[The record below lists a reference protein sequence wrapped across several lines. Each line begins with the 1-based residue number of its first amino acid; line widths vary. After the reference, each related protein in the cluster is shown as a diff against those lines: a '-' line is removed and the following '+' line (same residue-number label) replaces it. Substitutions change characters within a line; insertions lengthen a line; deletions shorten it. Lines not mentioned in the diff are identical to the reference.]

1 MLENFKTKLLASVN
15 SFSLAVQR
23 KVQGIPGGPL
33 YIYNSVVA
41 RFLKPM
47 FASLSD
53 YISATFRGRVF
64 LDVGCGTASLIISIL
79 GKVRAY
85 AIGLDISKAMIEI
98 AARNILK
105 HKVKEHVDLV
115 VGDAHKLPFRSNSLG
130 LIVSTGT
137 LYNLRNIEEFFR
149 ECRRTLREEG
159 KAVICELSHDIKPE
173 ELKEQSRKWRRPRR
187 ILKLAALMH
196 GIPRTEYEAGFVK
209 EALEKSVRSYK
220 VVFEGIVTVLKV
232 RK

>member
-15 SFSLAVQR
+15 SFSLAIQR
-23 KVQGIPGGPL
+23 KVQGIPRGPS
-33 YIYNSVVA
+33 YIYNLVAA

-47 FASLSD
+47 YASLSD

-137 LYNLRNIEEFFR
+137 LHHLRNVEEFFR
-149 ECRRTLREEG
+149 ECRRTLKEKGE
-159 KAVICELSHDIKPE
+159 AVICELSHDIKPE
-173 ELKEQSRKWRRPRR
+173 ELKKQSVKWRRPKR

-196 GIPRTEYEAGFVK
+196 GIPRAEYETGFVK
-209 EALEKSVRSYK
+209 KALEKSVKSYEILFIRYSYR
-220 VVFEGIVTVLKV
+220 VED
-232 RK
+232 

>member
-15 SFSLAVQR
+15 SFSLAIQR
-23 KVQGIPGGPL
+23 KVQGIPRGPS

-47 FASLSD
+47 HASLSD

-64 LDVGCGTASLIISIL
+64 LDVGCGTATLIINIL

-85 AIGLDISKAMIEI
+85 AIGLDISKAMIKI

-115 VGDAHKLPFRSNSLG
+115 VGDAHKLPFRSNSLD
-130 LIVSTGT
+130 LIMSTGT
-137 LYNLRNIEEFFR
+137 LHHLRNIEEFFR

-159 KAVICELSHDIKPE
+159 KAVICELSYDIKPE
-173 ELKEQSRKWRRPRR
+173 ELKEQSRKWKRPKR

-196 GIPRTEYEAGFVK
+196 GIPRTEYETGFIK
-209 EALEKSVRSYK
+209 EALEKSVKKYRILFK
-220 VVFEGIVTVLKV
+220 GIVTTLVI